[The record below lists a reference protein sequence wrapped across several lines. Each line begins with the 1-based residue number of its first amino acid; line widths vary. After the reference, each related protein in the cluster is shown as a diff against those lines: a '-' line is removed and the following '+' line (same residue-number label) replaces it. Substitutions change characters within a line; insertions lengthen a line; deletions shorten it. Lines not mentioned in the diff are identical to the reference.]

1 MIVFHKSESYISSAY
16 KVISQNRPVLLTAAH
31 CVTKKEK
38 TLDPGDFIV
47 YLGRYNLRNLNEE
60 GSQNK
65 DVCTFHIVCYSSLNV
80 ISTVTF
86 LPTFFIAY
94 ISII

>member
-1 MIVFHKSESYISSAY
+1 MHLNHVSSAC
-16 KVISQNRPVLLTAAH
+16 KVISKNKPVLLTAAH

-38 TLDPGDFIV
+38 SLDPRDFIV

-65 DVCTFHIVCYSSLNV
+65 NVCTFHIVCYSSL
-80 ISTVTF
+80 SQ
-86 LPTFFIAY
+86 
-94 ISII
+94 S